1 MNINEAQRVI
11 TDAVG
16 RMGPG
21 ALSEEALVEHIHPL
35 FSRVLARNEKSSE
48 IYLANHSLGRPMD
61 MVSDLVQGA
70 LDGWYEQLDG
80 VWSDWLTARDRY
92 RAEIAAM
99 LCWPDE
105 RAVVPKTSAAQGLR
119 AVLNAVPVPMP
130 SIVSTEC
137 EFDSIDFVLKAY
149 HDKERAF
156 VRWVKPD
163 KNGLMQPE
171 TIIKAISSNTDV
183 VVLSAVC
190 FATGQVVQSLKEIID
205 EAHEKDAIVVLDAYH
220 AFGVLPLDFA
230 ALGADFIIG
239 GNYKYTRGGAG
250 ACYLAVHPR
259 HLDSSGG
266 QSAPDSISPIDTG
279 WFAKR
284 EPFSYKRS
292 GNSLFAP
299 GGDAWLEAT
308 PPVLTYYQSLPGLML
323 TNSIGV
329 DRLRAYSRIQQQQ
342 LADKLQ
348 SNGVTPLLLK
358 NRGAYILIEHQDGR
372 EAVNRL
378 KANGINA
385 DARPLPGTD
394 RWVVRLCPDM
404 LNTNAELEESAR
416 RIAKALA

>member
-1 MNINEAQRVI
+1 
-11 TDAVG
+11 
-16 RMGPG
+16 
-21 ALSEEALVEHIHPL
+21 
-35 FSRVLARNEKSSE
+35 
-48 IYLANHSLGRPMD
+48 
-61 MVSDLVQGA
+61 
-70 LDGWYEQLDG
+70 
-80 VWSDWLTARDRY
+80 
-92 RAEIAAM
+92 
-99 LCWPDE
+99 
-105 RAVVPKTSAAQGLR
+105 
-119 AVLNAVPVPMP
+119 MP

-205 EAHEKDAIVVLDAYH
+205 EAHEKGAIVVLDAYH

-308 PPVLTYYQSLPGLML
+308 PPVLTYYQALPGLML
-323 TNSIGV
+323 TNTIGV
-329 DRLRAYSRIQQQQ
+329 DRLRAYSRTQQKL
-342 LADKLQ
+342 LADQLEA
-348 SNGVTPLLLK
+348 NGVTPLLLK
-358 NRGAYILIEHQDGR
+358 NRGAYILIEHHDGR
-372 EAVNRL
+372 VAVNRL
-378 KANGINA
+378 KASGINA

-394 RWVVRLCPDM
+394 RWVVRLCPDL